1 MRRPVNHI
9 GYRRAI
15 GAALAVVLACA
26 GAACSSTGA
35 PATSAPSATPAAPV
49 PVNTL
54 VTQSHNEHGLIIYGN
69 TPTKV
74 MQPLLDGFSKA
85 YPWIKPEY
93 SQLSDNQVCTKCQA
107 ERGQSATS
115 ADLLLSASIPQFLQ
129 AGHNS
134 LLANIT
140 PSGLEN
146 FPAFINQGH
155 GVYVMAPNPVTYS
168 WNAKLLTGSK
178 VPTSY
183 AELVADVQASPA
195 QYPLVSYSAE
205 NPLGYADVYGLIHI
219 LGADTVYKYLDVLGK
234 HTKTFDEG
242 LDGLQYMVQG
252 GASVGYFGSGLA
264 QSIIPQYKGLLGY
277 GFMTDAPPL
286 SPNLIAQTA
295 SAANPASAQLFLDF
309 VYSNPGQQIMCA
321 AGMEASMNNFTSA
334 TGCTANL
341 TDLATRVP
349 ATAIFLVPVSQ
360 DVVDQQKAI
369 TARSNQVLGR

>member
-1 MRRPVNHI
+1 MRLPRKHT

-15 GAALAVVLACA
+15 GAALATVLACA
-26 GAACSSTGA
+26 VAACSSTTA
-35 PATSAPSATPAAPV
+35 PATTAPSATPAAPV
-49 PVNTL
+49 PVDTL
-54 VTQSHNEHGLIIYGN
+54 VTRSHNEHGLIMYGN
-69 TPTKV
+69 TPTKI

-93 SQLSDNQVCTKCQA
+93 SQLSDNQVFTKYQSEHA
-107 ERGQSATS
+107 QSATS
-115 ADLLLSASIPQFLQ
+115 SDLLLSASIPQFLQ
-129 AGHNS
+129 ARQNR
-134 LLANIT
+134 LLANVT

-168 WNAKLLTGSK
+168 WNAKLLAGSK

-183 AELVADVQASPA
+183 AELVAAVQASPA
-195 QYPLVSYSAE
+195 QYPLISYSPQ

-219 LGADTVYKYLDVLGK
+219 LGTDTVYKYLDVLGK

-252 GASVGYFGSGLA
+252 GASVGYLSSGLA

-277 GFMTDAPPL
+277 GFMKDATPL
-286 SPNLIAQTA
+286 SPNLVAQTA

-321 AGMEASMNNFTSA
+321 AGMEASMNNFKSA

-341 TDLATRVP
+341 TDLATKVP
-349 ATAIFLVPVSQ
+349 ASAIYLVPVSQ

-369 TARSNQVLGR
+369 TARWNQALGR

>member
-1 MRRPVNHI
+1 MKHTRYRRPI
-9 GYRRAI
+9 G
-15 GAALAVVLACA
+15 GALAAVLACA
-26 GAACSSTGA
+26 VAACSSPAA
-35 PATSAPSATPAAPV
+35 PATTPPATPAAPV
-49 PVNTL
+49 PVDTL
-54 VTQSHNEHGLIIYGN
+54 ATRSHTEHGLIMYGN
-69 TPTKV
+69 TPTQV
-74 MQPLLDGFSKA
+74 MQPLLHGFTQA

-93 SQLSDNQVCTKCQA
+93 SQLSDNQVFTKYQSEHA
-107 ERGQSATS
+107 QSATS

-129 AGHNS
+129 AGQNG
-134 LLANIT
+134 LLANVT
-140 PSGLEN
+140 PSGLAN
-146 FPAFINQGH
+146 FPAFTNQGR

-168 WNAKLLTGSK
+168 WNAKLLSGAQ

-183 AELVADVQASPA
+183 ARLVAGVQASPA
-195 QYPLVSYSAE
+195 RYPLVSYSPQ

-219 LGADTVYKYLDVLGK
+219 LGADTVYKYLDILGR

-277 GFMTDAPPL
+277 GFMTDATPL

-309 VYSNPGQQIMCA
+309 VFSNPGQQIMCA
-321 AGMEASMNNFTSA
+321 AGMEASMNDFRSA

-341 TDLATRVP
+341 TDLATKVP
-349 ATAIFLVPVSQ
+349 ASAIYLVPVSQ
-360 DVVDQQKAI
+360 DVVDRQKAI
-369 TARSNQVLGR
+369 TARWNQALGR

>member
-1 MRRPVNHI
+1 MKRPMKHT
-9 GYRRAI
+9 GYRRPI
-15 GAALAVVLACA
+15 GAALTAVLACA
-26 GAACSSTGA
+26 VAACSATAAPGTST
-35 PATSAPSATPAAPV
+35 PSATPAAPV
-49 PVNTL
+49 PVDTL
-54 VTQSHNEHGLIIYGN
+54 VTRSHTEHGLIIYGN
-69 TPTKV
+69 TPTQV
-74 MQPLLDGFSKA
+74 MQPLLDGFAKA

-93 SQLSDNQVCTKCQA
+93 SQLSDNQVFTKYQSEHA
-107 ERGQSATS
+107 QSATS

-129 AGHNS
+129 AGQNS
-134 LLANIT
+134 LLANVT

-146 FPAFINQGH
+146 FPAFTNQGH

-178 VPTSY
+178 VPTTY

-277 GFMTDAPPL
+277 GFMTDATPL

-295 SAANPASAQLFLDF
+295 SAANPASAQLFLDY

-321 AGMEASMNNFTSA
+321 AGMEASMNNFKSA

-341 TDLATRVP
+341 TDLATKVP
-349 ATAIFLVPVSQ
+349 ASAIYLVPVSQ

-369 TARSNQVLGR
+369 TARWNQALGR